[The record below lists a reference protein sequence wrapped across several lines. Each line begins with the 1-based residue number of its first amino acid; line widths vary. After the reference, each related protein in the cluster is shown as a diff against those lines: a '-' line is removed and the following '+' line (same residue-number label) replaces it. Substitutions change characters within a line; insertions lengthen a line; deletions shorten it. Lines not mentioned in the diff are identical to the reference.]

1 LGNEHLLALVLADIL
16 LPLIVPL
23 GASAFLLVGVPTL
36 VLVAV
41 LAVLSTPGV
50 VVLLPGTLLLGAL
63 DDEVA
68 GLAVVVAGLPSCLLV
83 VEGVLELVDDQCKF
97 LDSQHVQLLICI
109 RHKRRQAK
117 ASKRK
122 VSVSEL
128 PTRAIDLEAEAS
140 A

>member
-1 LGNEHLLALVLADIL
+1 M
-16 LPLIVPL
+16 
-23 GASAFLLVGVPTL
+23 
-36 VLVAV
+36 LVAV
-41 LAVLSTPGV
+41 FAVLFVPRA
-50 VVLLPGTLLLGAL
+50 VVLFPGTVLLGTL
-63 DDEVA
+63 GGEVA
-68 GLAVVVAGLPSCLLV
+68 GLAAVVAGLPSCLLV
-83 VEGVLELVDDQCKF
+83 VEGALELLDDQCKF

-122 VSVSEL
+122 VSVPEL

>member
-41 LAVLSTPGV
+41 LAVLSEVVGV
-50 VVLLPGTLLLGAL
+50 IVVLLLGAL
-63 DDEVA
+63 GDEVA
-68 GLAVVVAGLPSCLLV
+68 GLAAVVAGLPSCLLV
-83 VEGVLELVDDQCKF
+83 VEGALELVDDQCKF

-122 VSVSEL
+122 VSVPEL